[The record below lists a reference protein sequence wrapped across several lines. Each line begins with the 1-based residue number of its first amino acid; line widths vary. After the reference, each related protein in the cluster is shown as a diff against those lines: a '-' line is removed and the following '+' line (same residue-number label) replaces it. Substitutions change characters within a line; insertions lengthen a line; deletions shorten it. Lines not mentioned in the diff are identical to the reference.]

1 MPTRVLIADDSALTR
16 VVLRDL
22 LARDPLIEIVAE
34 AADGRQ
40 AVQLTRELRP
50 DLVIMDIMMPGMD
63 GLDATSEIMADCP
76 TPILVL
82 SANTDSQD
90 SRNAFAAIRLGALDV
105 MEKPSGVI
113 SDAFDTI
120 AVQLIARVKSLSRIR
135 VIHHFRGMARRQPR
149 ETLPPAACLPAGI
162 YSLLAIGAS
171 TGGPQAVLSLLR
183 ELPANL
189 TATILVV
196 QHIADGFAPGFA
208 AWLRR
213 ETGHRI
219 ALAEEGQELPP
230 GQILIAPNG
239 RHLTVADRRVRL
251 SDAAPLHNCRP
262 AVDALFQSLADQGLA
277 PATVAVLLT
286 GMGQDGA
293 RGLLA
298 LKQAGALTLAQD
310 QASSA
315 IFGMPKAA
323 IECGAVDR
331 VLPLAQ
337 MPETLRALF
346 AAG

>member
-1 MPTRVLIADDSALTR
+1 MPTRVLLADDSALTR
-16 VVLRDL
+16 AVLRDL
-22 LARDPLIEIVAE
+22 LAKDPLIEIVAE
-34 AADGRQ
+34 AADGQQ
-40 AVQLTRELRP
+40 AVQMTRELRP
-50 DLVIMDIMMPGMD
+50 DLVIMDIMMPVMD

-105 MEKPSGVI
+105 MEKPTGVI
-113 SDAFDTI
+113 SEAFDTI
-120 AVQLIARVKSLSRIR
+120 AAQLISRVKSLSRIR
-135 VIHHFRGMARRQPR
+135 VIHHFRGMARRQVR
-149 ETLPPAACLPAGI
+149 GATPPAASLSAGD
-162 YSLLAIGAS
+162 YALLAIGAS

-183 ELPANL
+183 ELPPDL
-189 TATILVV
+189 TASVLVV
-196 QHIADGFAPGFA
+196 QHIADGFAAGFA

-219 ALAEEGQELPP
+219 ALAEDGQELLP
-230 GQILIAPNG
+230 GRILIAPNG
-239 RHLTVADRRVRL
+239 RHLTLADRRIHL
-251 SDAAPLHNCRP
+251 SDAPPLHNCRP
-262 AVDALFQSLADQGLA
+262 SVDALFQSLASQDLA
-277 PATVAVLLT
+277 AKTVAILLT

-331 VLPLAQ
+331 VLPLDQ
-337 MPETLRALF
+337 MPETIRSLF
-346 AAG
+346 RSG